1 MNTIVNFL
9 PYVRQDD
16 QYVISRLVKMKIEK
30 LKVHEQVV
38 NVTGVSTSRVEDKN
52 HKRDKNLD

>member
-9 PYVRQDD
+9 PYARQDD